1 MIESR
6 VQKKLKN
13 DETVIS
19 VKTNFM
25 SPPIVEQIGH
35 VGFDCVWICQE
46 HLWANPETLASMIK
60 SARLTGMDAMVR
72 IEKEGYFSASKQ
84 LEMGAKGI
92 MVPHVTTP
100 KEAEFWVRSAKFHPG
115 GRRAIDGVNADADWG
130 MADFNDYLEFSNEQT
145 FLMLQ
150 IEDKEALDQLE
161 DIIKVE
167 NVDIFFVGPGD
178 LSQSFGFPGETDRK
192 EIQDTLKRVGELCQR
207 YGTVAGA
214 PAGSVSKVDELIDMG
229 YRFFNVGGDLISLL
243 NGLKG
248 LRKEF
253 ENFI

>member
-1 MIESR
+1 MIKSKVIE
-6 VQKKLKN
+6 KIKN
-13 DETVIS
+13 GETAIS
-19 VKTNFM
+19 IKTNFM
-25 SPPIVEQIGH
+25 NPPIVEQMGH
-35 VGFDCVWICQE
+35 MGFDCVWICQE
-46 HLWANPETLASMIK
+46 HLWANPETLANMIK
-60 SARLTGMDAMVR
+60 SARLTNMDAMVR
-72 IEKEGYFSASKQ
+72 IEKGGYFSASKP

-100 KEAEFWVRSAKFHPG
+100 EEAEFWVRSAKFHPE
-115 GRRAIDGVNADADWG
+115 GRRAMDGVNADADWG
-130 MADFNDYLEFSNEQT
+130 MADFKDYLEFSNEQT

-178 LSQSFGFPGETDRK
+178 LSQSFGFPGEIERK
-192 EIQDTLKRVGELCQR
+192 EVQEAVKRVGELCQK
-207 YGTVAGA
+207 YGKAAGA
-214 PAGSVSKVDELIDMG
+214 PAGSLSRAEELMDMG
-229 YRFFNVGGDLISLL
+229 YRFLNIGADLILLL

-253 ENFI
+253 ADFI